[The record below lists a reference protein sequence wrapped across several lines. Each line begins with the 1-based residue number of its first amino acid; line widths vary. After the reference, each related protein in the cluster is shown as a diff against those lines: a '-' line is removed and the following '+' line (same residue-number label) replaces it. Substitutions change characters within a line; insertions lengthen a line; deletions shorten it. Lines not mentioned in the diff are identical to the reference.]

1 MQFAFTYRP
10 TGILNATYP
19 SYLSFFYLL
28 ILIKNLRVS
37 TWKLPDLYGSIPNI
51 LVSKGYQIRQG
62 ENMFCYQCEETLN
75 GTGCTKNGVCGK
87 KEDVADLQD
96 DLMYVLKSIA
106 FYNSKA
112 RANKLND
119 SKTDEF
125 MLDALF
131 ATVTNTNFCKADI
144 ESFINEG
151 FEIKDGIKKKL
162 ISAKVIDEKS
172 GSSFPRWIKEKLLG
186 ASPKAGEPLPL
197 VAKVTADSL
206 VNINTG
212 ILETENEDVRSLR
225 ELLIYGLKG
234 MAAYAHHANVLGY
247 KDDNISA
254 FIEKALLATMDDN
267 MGVAE
272 LVPLV
277 LECGSVGVNALALL
291 DKANT
296 TTYGNPEPT
305 AVNIGVRDKPGIL
318 ISGHDLRDLEQLL
331 KQTQGTGVD
340 VYTHG
345 EMLPA
350 NSYPAFKKYDN
361 FVGNYG
367 GSWWKQKE
375 EFEKFNGPILMTT
388 NCIVPPKESY
398 LDRIYTTGIVGFD
411 GVKHITANKDGTK
424 DFSAIIEQAKQC
436 KSPTQLE
443 EGTIMGGFAHVS
455 ALSVADKIIEA
466 VKAGQI
472 KKFVVMAGCDG
483 RHKERDYYTEFATAL
498 PKDTVILTAGC
509 AKYRYN
515 KLDLGDIGGIP
526 RVIDAGQCNDCYSLV
541 VIAQKL
547 AEAFGLKDINDLPVA
562 YNIAWYEQKAVLV
575 LLALLSLGVKNIM
588 LGPKLP
594 AFVSPNVLNVLVEN
608 FNIRPNTTV
617 GEDMKVLL

>member
-1 MQFAFTYRP
+1 
-10 TGILNATYP
+10 
-19 SYLSFFYLL
+19 
-28 ILIKNLRVS
+28 
-37 TWKLPDLYGSIPNI
+37 
-51 LVSKGYQIRQG
+51 
-62 ENMFCYQCEETLN
+62 MFCYQCEETLN
-75 GTGCTKNGVCGK
+75 GSGCTKNGVCGK
-87 KEDVADLQD
+87 KGEVADLQD
-96 DLMYVLKSIA
+96 DLVYVLKSIA

-112 RANKLND
+112 RAHKLNEPE
-119 SKTDEF
+119 TDKF
-125 MLDALF
+125 MLDGLF
-131 ATVTNTNFCKADI
+131 ATVTNTNFSKSGI
-144 ESFINEG
+144 EKLISEG

-162 ISAKVIDEKS
+162 VSEKVLDEKS

-186 ASPKAGEPLPL
+186 ASPNAGQELPFM
-197 VAKVTADSL
+197 AKVTPESL
-206 VNINTG
+206 ANINTG
-212 ILETENEDVRSLR
+212 VLATENEDVRSLR
-225 ELLIYGLKG
+225 ELLTYGLKG
-234 MAAYAHHANVLGY
+234 MAAYAHHAHVLGY
-247 KDDNISA
+247 RDENVMA
-254 FIEKALLATMDDN
+254 FIEKALLATMDDS
-267 MGVAE
+267 MGVNE

-277 LECGSVGVNALALL
+277 LECGSQGVTTLALL

-296 TTYGNPEPT
+296 TTCGNPEPT
-305 AVNIGVRDKPGIL
+305 AVNIGVRNTPGIL

-331 KQTQGTGVD
+331 EQTQGTGVD

-367 GSWWKQKE
+367 GSWWMQKD
-375 EFEKFNGPILMTT
+375 EFEKFNGPIFMTT

-398 LDRIYTTGIVGFD
+398 INRIYTTGVVGYD
-411 GVKHITANKDGTK
+411 GVAYLKADKDGNK
-424 DFSAIIEQAKQC
+424 DFSAIIEQAKKC
-436 KSPTQLE
+436 KPPEQLE
-443 EGTIMGGFAHVS
+443 EGTIMGGFAHVA
-455 ALSVADKIIEA
+455 ALSVADKIIDA
-466 VKAGQI
+466 VKSGQI
-472 KKFVVMAGCDG
+472 KKFIVMAGCDG
-483 RHKERDYYTEFATAL
+483 RQKERSYYTDFAEAL

-526 RVIDAGQCNDCYSLV
+526 RVLDAGQCNDSYSLV

-547 AEAFGLKDINDLPVA
+547 AEAFGLEDINDLPVS

-608 FNIRPNTTV
+608 FNIRPNSAV
-617 GEDMKVLL
+617 EEDLKALL

>member
-1 MQFAFTYRP
+1 
-10 TGILNATYP
+10 
-19 SYLSFFYLL
+19 
-28 ILIKNLRVS
+28 
-37 TWKLPDLYGSIPNI
+37 
-51 LVSKGYQIRQG
+51 
-62 ENMFCYQCEETLN
+62 MFCYQCEETLN

-87 KEDVADLQD
+87 KGDVADLQD
-96 DLMYVLKSIA
+96 DLMYLLKSIA

-112 RANKLND
+112 RANGLND
-119 SKTDEF
+119 VRTDKF
-125 MLDALF
+125 MLDGMF
-131 ATVTNTNFCKADI
+131 ATVTNTNFSKTDFERLI
-144 ESFINEG
+144 SEG
-151 FEIKDGIKKKL
+151 FEIKDGIKQKL
-162 ISAKVIDEKS
+162 LAAKVIDEKS

-186 ASPKAGEPLPL
+186 ASPNAGQELPL
-197 VAKVTADSL
+197 MAKVTPESL
-206 VNINTG
+206 ANINTG
-212 ILETENEDVRSLR
+212 ILATENEDIRSLR
-225 ELLIYGLKG
+225 ELLTYGLKG
-234 MAAYAHHANVLGY
+234 MAAYAHHASVLGY
-247 KDDNISA
+247 RDDEIMA
-254 FIEKALLATMDDN
+254 FMENALLATMDDD
-267 MGVAE
+267 MGVDE
-272 LVPLV
+272 LVPMV
-277 LECGSVGVNALALL
+277 MECGSKGVATLALL

-305 AVNIGVRDKPGIL
+305 AVNIGVRENPAIL
-318 ISGHDLRDLEQLL
+318 ISGHDLRDMEQLL
-331 KQTQGTGVD
+331 EQTQGTGVD

-388 NCIVPPKESY
+388 NCLVPPKESY
-398 LDRIYTTGIVGFD
+398 INRIYTTSIVGFD
-411 GVKHITANKDGTK
+411 GVTHINPDKNGAK
-424 DFSAIIEQAKQC
+424 DFSAIIEQAKAC
-436 KSPTQLE
+436 KPPEQLE

-483 RHKERDYYTEFATAL
+483 RHKERDYYTDFAEAL
-498 PKDTVILTAGC
+498 PEDTVILTAGC

-526 RVIDAGQCNDCYSLV
+526 RVIDAGQCNDSYSLV

-547 AEAFGLKDINDLPVA
+547 AEAFGLDDINDLPVS

-575 LLALLSLGVKNIM
+575 LLALLSLGVKNIT

-594 AFVSPNVLNVLVEN
+594 AFVSPNVLNVLVEQ
-608 FNIRPNTTV
+608 FNIRPNATV
-617 GEDMKVLL
+617 EEDLKVLL

>member
-1 MQFAFTYRP
+1 
-10 TGILNATYP
+10 
-19 SYLSFFYLL
+19 
-28 ILIKNLRVS
+28 
-37 TWKLPDLYGSIPNI
+37 
-51 LVSKGYQIRQG
+51 
-62 ENMFCYQCEETLN
+62 MFCYQCEETLN
-75 GTGCTKNGVCGK
+75 GSGCTKNGVCGK
-87 KEDVADLQD
+87 KGEVADLQD
-96 DLMYVLKSIA
+96 DLVYVLKSIA

-112 RANKLND
+112 RAHKLNEPE
-119 SKTDEF
+119 TDKF
-125 MLDALF
+125 MLDGLF
-131 ATVTNTNFCKADI
+131 ATVTNTNFSKSGI
-144 ESFINEG
+144 EKLISEG

-162 ISAKVIDEKS
+162 VSEKVLDEKS

-186 ASPKAGEPLPL
+186 ASPNAGQELPFM
-197 VAKVTADSL
+197 AKVTPESL
-206 VNINTG
+206 ANINTG
-212 ILETENEDVRSLR
+212 VLATENEDVRSLR
-225 ELLIYGLKG
+225 ELLTYGLKG
-234 MAAYAHHANVLGY
+234 MAAYAHHAHVLGY
-247 KDDNISA
+247 RDENVMA
-254 FIEKALLATMDDN
+254 FIEKALLATMDDS
-267 MGVAE
+267 MGVNE

-277 LECGSVGVNALALL
+277 LECGSQGVATLALL

-305 AVNIGVRDKPGIL
+305 AVNIGVRNTPGIL

-331 KQTQGTGVD
+331 EQTQGTGVD

-367 GSWWKQKE
+367 GSWWMQKD
-375 EFEKFNGPILMTT
+375 EFEKFNGPIFMTT

-398 LDRIYTTGIVGFD
+398 INRIYTTGVVGYD
-411 GVKHITANKDGTK
+411 GVAYLKADKDGNK
-424 DFSAIIEQAKQC
+424 DFSAIIEQAKKC
-436 KSPTQLE
+436 KPPEQLE
-443 EGTIMGGFAHVS
+443 EGTIMGGFAHVA
-455 ALSVADKIIEA
+455 ALSVADKIIDA
-466 VKAGQI
+466 VKSGQI
-472 KKFVVMAGCDG
+472 KKFIVMAGCDG
-483 RHKERDYYTEFATAL
+483 RQKERSYYTDFAEAL

-526 RVIDAGQCNDCYSLV
+526 RVLDAGQCNDSYSLV

-547 AEAFGLKDINDLPVA
+547 AEAFGLEDINDLPVS

-608 FNIRPNTTV
+608 FNIRPNSAV
-617 GEDMKVLL
+617 EEDLKALL